1 MQRAENASMAD
12 VVPQE
17 YGEIKEG
24 LSFRRRIY
32 HEAVWVQDAYE
43 AEEGALKAEIEELQD
58 ELQRFKGCQVIR
70 PSQDNQPLMDRIRE
84 HVQTIEAKISERE
97 NKIRT
102 NTKALNDFQQQVLN
116 ILQQAYCS
124 FSDLLIC
131 SPQKQGRLVLR
142 ETDHLR
148 PDYTFPTEFE
158 FPPRDKISYDN
169 PVVGFKTGKWQC
181 LNDWG
186 WNLIMK
192 DGTKSDH
199 QQDEGA
205 VEIVLE
211 EKDCEIRKL

>member
-1 MQRAENASMAD
+1 MAD

-43 AEEGALKAEIEELQD
+43 AEEGALKAEIEELQG

-84 HVQTIEAKISERE
+84 HVQKIEAKISERE

-116 ILQQAYCS
+116 ILQQAHCS
-124 FSDLLIC
+124 FSKLQIH
-131 SPQKQGRLVLR
+131 SPQKQVQDSL
-142 ETDHLR
+142 
-148 PDYTFPTEFE
+148 
-158 FPPRDKISYDN
+158 PRN
-169 PVVGFKTGKWQC
+169 PN
-181 LNDWG
+181 LN
-186 WNLIMK
+186 NRR
-192 DGTKSDH
+192 T
-199 QQDEGA
+199 A
-205 VEIVLE
+205 P
-211 EKDCEIRKL
+211 EIRRLRRNALILTE